1 MSKIKIYCYVQ
12 SRHNADDTW
21 QTREHFLF
29 QENRKAAAAQWNS
42 RGNTDGYKIK
52 AASSYRYNGPD
63 MKNNGPVVKGA
74 IVVSKW
80 SKPSKFNL

>member
-1 MSKIKIYCYVQ
+1 MRKIKIYVYVQ

-29 QENRKAAAAQWNS
+29 QPNRKAAAAQWNN

-52 AASSYRYNGPD
+52 AASNYRYSGPD
-63 MKNNGPVVKGA
+63 IANNGPIIKGA
-74 IVVSKW
+74 IVISKW
-80 SKPSKFNL
+80 TAPAKFDL